1 MNLLQLTL
9 LEKKTT
15 KKKKKKYLIKYRNF
29 NKHCYKIKPQKKKK
43 KDLSKY
49 SNINRLIDAVNDPKK
64 NNTIIYAM
72 HHIVKPKTDFLN
84 KNVMCF

>member
-9 LEKKTT
+9 LQKKPT
-15 KKKKKKYLIKYRNF
+15 KK
-29 NKHCYKIKPQKKKK
+29 KKKK